1 MPQLTTE
8 SFKFMAELWAN
19 NNKAWFEENRKRYD
33 QHVRLPMKAM
43 VKDLTEP
50 VMTILP
56 EFFGKPKVSRIN
68 NDIRFTP
75 NKPPYKEHI
84 WISFLSSPNEGQTAD
99 LFVGIN
105 RNGWFVGS
113 GTGSSKREP
122 LDTWRRNLIE
132 LQDLW
137 RRYIYDTGYVD
148 RFDFYYEDKY
158 KKPLFENIPEEM
170 TDLIQSK
177 GVWIVEKSKSEFKD
191 DPAKE
196 FFRGLCRMLPIQLFM
211 ITPTSLLQE
220 RLSEL
225 QDNITPPDDD
235 IARLWSSL
243 KS

>member
-19 NNKAWFEENRKRYD
+19 NNKAWFEANRKRYD

-56 EFFGKPKVSRIN
+56 EFSGKPKVSRIN

-75 NKPPYKEHI
+75 HKPPYKEHI
-84 WISFLSSPNEGQTAD
+84 WISFLSAPVEGQTAD

-105 RNGWFVGS
+105 RNGWWAGS

-122 LDTWRRNLIE
+122 LEMWRRNLIE
-132 LQDLW
+132 YHDIW
-137 RRYIYDTGYVD
+137 RRYIYVTGYAD
-148 RFDFYYEDKY
+148 RFDFYCENKY
-158 KKPLFENIPEEM
+158 KKPLFENIPEEL

-177 GVWIVEKSKSEFKD
+177 SVWIVEKAKAEFD
-191 DPAKE
+191 EDPGRE
-196 FFRGLCRMLPIQLFM
+196 FFKGLCRMLPIHLFM
-211 ITPTSLLQE
+211 ITPTEYLRE
-220 RLSEL
+220 RLNDL
-225 QDNITPPDDD
+225 LDNIEPPDKDV
-235 IARLWSSL
+235 AELWSAMAL
-243 KS
+243 